1 MHREAQKQLSILEKN
16 MKPFSSSVRYLFPQ
30 GEETHRQ
37 TDKSPTEVTTVV
49 KELEQMQGDGIFWS

>member
-1 MHREAQKQLSILEKN
+1 MKQ
-16 MKPFSSSVRYLFPQ
+16 FSSSVRYLFPQ